1 MVNGTEAFDLR
12 FKTLNYMMQCACRG
26 EWLLTIKK
34 GIVLSVVFRAVGTIS
49 VLVVELR
56 EEIQCD
62 SSDPVVSTTF
72 GINKKRKLCWLLP
85 SGLQDPGMGLSIEL
99 FKATNLFSIINKEN
113 EPPWEKVDDVGEREN
128 ERSCL
133 KVSKDKIKAAHVL
146 AKLGMLR
153 RSNLDY
159 GVT

>member
-1 MVNGTEAFDLR
+1 MLDLTCSLFNVVISSCNVIVIYLCESTGTKRKQEMVNGTEAFDLR
-12 FKTLNYMMQCACRG
+12 R
-26 EWLLTIKK
+26 
-34 GIVLSVVFRAVGTIS
+34 SSAVAAF
-49 VLVVELR
+49 LEAA
-56 EEIQCD
+56 E
-62 SSDPVVSTTF
+62 P
-72 GINKKRKLCWLLP
+72 WH
-85 SGLQDPGMGLSIEL
+85 GLSDRL